1 MTKISANLKQFF
13 CEGKLF
19 VNGDFLTS
27 KELEEEK
34 FKQLFSSINHQSY
47 HFDVNSN
54 VGTVSVEEL
63 DFIYEDFHDLLES
76 ALSYNEG
83 AYPDEVIIL
92 SAGNSFV
99 KVDDFMKNINGW
111 FEFFRMTADHFFS
124 NDREERSFSYV
135 FIDHRSNKSSTVV
148 TFNPADICSSV
159 IEGLVDSITDP
170 SKLLKSLNKNDA
182 HKGEKLS
189 TMRVS
194 IIDMV
199 KNNGLCF
206 VDFLEF
212 GEELLNKFH
221 INYETYLKSFSFE
234 DFVKDLEEDVGD
246 FINKVEEQI
255 QGFYMQ
261 ALAVP
266 GAVILASALRGAE
279 KSVSLALIF
288 SASLALLLVFRSL
301 ISKKKFIKRIAEN
314 TQTKLQ
320 LYKSRTADINN
331 NFAKSIISEKIEAA
345 MTSVTETEKDSIKD
359 IRNLRDIIISVIAMY
374 LICATVFWKF

>member
-1 MTKISANLKQFF
+1 M
-13 CEGKLF
+13 
-19 VNGDFLTS
+19 
-27 KELEEEK
+27 
-34 FKQLFSSINHQSY
+34 
-47 HFDVNSN
+47 
-54 VGTVSVEEL
+54 
-63 DFIYEDFHDLLES
+63 
-76 ALSYNEG
+76 
-83 AYPDEVIIL
+83 
-92 SAGNSFV
+92 
-99 KVDDFMKNINGW
+99 
-111 FEFFRMTADHFFS
+111 
-124 NDREERSFSYV
+124 
-135 FIDHRSNKSSTVV
+135 
-148 TFNPADICSSV
+148 
-159 IEGLVDSITDP
+159 
-170 SKLLKSLNKNDA
+170 
-182 HKGEKLS
+182 
-189 TMRVS
+189 
-194 IIDMV
+194 
-199 KNNGLCF
+199 
-206 VDFLEF
+206 
-212 GEELLNKFH
+212 
-221 INYETYLKSFSFE
+221 
-234 DFVKDLEEDVGD
+234 EEDVGD